1 MGTTGRSYEWNSWQ
15 KVRVT
20 ADTLYAWIRSCPE
33 VTGNFDA
40 RRTEIRMR
48 LFLIRSCPEVTGNFD
63 ARRTEIRMR
72 LFYINY
78 WEAGKRRSS
87 ISSFFF
93 FFFLSRAQLFCFVL
107 CCSFT
112 NCPRWFDLASITF
125 CRKSH
130 FFLVLILFLFSSAIL
145 RCLIFLWEIDH
156 SSSHT
161 GDSSHEKSCRN
172 LKNSLDTVY
181 MSPHFF

>member
-48 LFLIRSCPEVTGNFD
+48 LF
-63 ARRTEIRMR
+63 
-72 LFYINY
+72 YINY

-93 FFFLSRAQLFCFVL
+93 IFLSRAQLFCFVL

-112 NCPRWFDLASITF
+112 NCPRWFNLASITF

-161 GDSSHEKSCRN
+161 GDSSHEQSCRN